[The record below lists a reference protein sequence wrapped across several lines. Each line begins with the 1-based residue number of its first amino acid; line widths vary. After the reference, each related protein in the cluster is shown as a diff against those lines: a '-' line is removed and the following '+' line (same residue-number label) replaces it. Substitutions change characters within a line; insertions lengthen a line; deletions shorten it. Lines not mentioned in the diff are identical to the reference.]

1 MKKPQTLRKSLITS
15 NALISLI
22 PLLFIA
28 LFILLF
34 MLQDK
39 KREFMLRTDLLSRG
53 IRSQIQLFLDQPQA
67 TLSMISKRLDRP
79 TAANGNNITNLLNN
93 YLQESGYFESI
104 YLLDATGKVINAGLP
119 AQRERYRHDIL
130 GIELGH
136 KSEFK
141 QVKSVG
147 HVVWSDTFLSLASG
161 TTSVTL
167 YMPSGQRVLAAD
179 INLKSLEHFVAQL
192 SNASVTTMV
201 IDRNGAILFHPDEKL
216 MGKSIMMNDIH
227 LVAAALQGEEQT
239 GQFSWRGKQYFGS
252 TNNITTIGWVSLIAV
267 PSTIFSSTLIIP
279 LLITACGIC
288 SAIGLS
294 LLLAYY
300 RAKKFATPLTNVML
314 ASSIIAQGDYS
325 HSLPTCDFLELE
337 QLTQSINQMAT
348 AIQHREGELR
358 DNERKYRELV
368 ENTSNLVLRLDHN
381 LTISYAN
388 HTITKLTG
396 ITVTDITGQPLKTC
410 ISATDWPHFEST
422 LNEWISSF
430 QDSGSLECTMINN
443 HGESSH
449 LLLSV
454 NLHFGADGKILDL
467 NIIGH
472 DVTTRYRIEQQ
483 QKELDEKRQQSQ
495 KMELLGLMAGGV
507 AHDLNNILSGII
519 SLPEM
524 ILYKLDANDPLRAPL
539 NMVKNSGERA
549 AAVVA
554 DLLTIARGSA
564 AVRQPNNINHMI
576 KRYCEA
582 PETLKLQEL
591 YPQVNLIVTTEPNL
605 WPCSCSESH
614 IEKTIMN
621 LIINAFEA
629 IKDHGE
635 VHISTQNITAEHIGT
650 LAADLTEGPY
660 IAIHIQDSGSGIS
673 SADIDKIFEPFFSKK
688 GLGRSGTGL
697 GLAVAWNSIREHN
710 GTILVK
716 SSSAGTRF
724 TILLPAEHETTTE
737 LIHINHTELKKGN
750 GEKILVVDDEEILR
764 EIAHEMLSL
773 LGYQVSCA
781 ASGEEAL
788 NLLIT
793 NRADLVLLDMQMD
806 PGINGLETYTRIKK
820 LNPEQKA
827 LIATGYSTSVDV
839 EKTIQAGAAGFI
851 KKPYNIEDLGK
862 AIDEILNPTSK
873 V

>member
-1 MKKPQTLRKSLITS
+1 MKKPQTLRKSLIKS

-39 KREFMLRTDLLSRG
+39 KREFILRTDLLSRG

-79 TAANGNNITNLLNN
+79 SATNGNNITNLLNN

-119 AQRERYRHDIL
+119 AQRERYRRDIL
-130 GIELGH
+130 GIEMGH
-136 KSEFK
+136 KTEFK
-141 QVKSVG
+141 KVKSVG

-167 YMPSGQRVLAAD
+167 YMPSGPRVLAAD
-179 INLKSLEHFVAQL
+179 INLKSLEHLIAQL

-201 IDRNGAILFHPDEKL
+201 IDRNGAILFHSDEKL
-216 MGKSIMMNDIH
+216 MGKSIMMNDIN

-239 GQFSWRGKQYFGS
+239 GQFSWNGTQYFGS
-252 TNNITTIGWVSLIAV
+252 TNNIATIGWVSLIAV

-279 LLITACGIC
+279 LLIIACGIC
-288 SAIGLS
+288 CAIGLS

-300 RAKKFATPLTNVML
+300 RAKKFATPLTKVMMT
-314 ASSIIAQGDYS
+314 SSIIAEGDYS
-325 HSLPTCDFLELE
+325 HTLPTCDFLELE
-337 QLTQSINQMAT
+337 QLTQSINQMVT
-348 AIQHREGELR
+348 AIQRREGELR

-396 ITVTDITGQPLKTC
+396 ISVADITGQPLKSC
-410 ISATDWPHFEST
+410 ISAADWPNLEKT
-422 LNEWISSF
+422 LNHWLSSF
-430 QDSGSLECTMINN
+430 QDSGNLECTMTNN

-449 LLLSV
+449 LWLSV
-454 NLHFGADGKILDL
+454 NLHFDATGKIHDF

-524 ILYKLDANDPLRAPL
+524 ILYKLAPNDPLRDPL

-564 AVRQPNNINHMI
+564 AVRQPNNINHI
-576 KRYCEA
+576 IENYCQA
-582 PETLKLQEL
+582 PETLQLQEI
-591 YPQVNLIVTTEPNL
+591 YPQVNLIITPEPNL
-605 WPCSCSESH
+605 WPCLCSKSH

-621 LIINAFEA
+621 LVINAFEA

-635 VHISTQNITAEHIGT
+635 VHISTQNIAAKQIGN
-650 LAADLTEGPY
+650 LAADLAEGPY
-660 IAIHIQDSGSGIS
+660 IAIHIQDSGNGIS
-673 SADIDKIFEPFFSKK
+673 TVDIDRIFEPFFSKK

-724 TILLPAEHETTTE
+724 TILLPAQQQPQIEQDRT
-737 LIHINHTELKKGN
+737 NHAPLKKGN

-764 EIAHEMLSL
+764 KIAHEMLSL
-773 LGYQVSCA
+773 LGYQVRCA
-781 ASGEEAL
+781 VSGEAAL
-788 NLLIT
+788 DILAT
-793 NRADLVLLDMQMD
+793 TSFDLVLLDMQMN
-806 PGINGLETYTRIKK
+806 PGINGRETYMRIKD
-820 LNPEQKA
+820 LNPDQKA
-827 LIATGYSTSVDV
+827 LIVTGYSTSNDV

-851 KKPYNIEDLGK
+851 NKPYSIEDLEK
-862 AIDEILNPTSK
+862 AIDQVLNPTSK